1 MNVYINYQF
10 NFGNTITQKADSSED
25 SVEVDILMQQLSNL
39 MNQVSAVALRETVFK
54 LLMEY
59 VVKHGEGSRKQM
71 KEVYVLLE
79 FLKVLGDVQR
89 KMVEG

>member
-10 NFGNTITQKADSSED
+10 NFGHTLTQNEHIEESGEFDHL
-25 SVEVDILMQQLSNL
+25 IQLLNDL
-39 MNQVSAVALRETVFK
+39 MNQVSATNLRETVFR

-59 VVKHGEGSRKQM
+59 VVKHGEGSRNEM
-71 KEVYVLLE
+71 KEVYFLLE
-79 FLKVLGDVQR
+79 FLKVMGEVQG